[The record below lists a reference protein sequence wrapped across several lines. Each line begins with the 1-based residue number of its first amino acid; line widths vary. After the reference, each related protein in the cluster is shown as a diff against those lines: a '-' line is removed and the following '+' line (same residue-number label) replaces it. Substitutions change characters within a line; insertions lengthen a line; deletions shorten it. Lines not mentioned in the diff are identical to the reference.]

1 MAVRQQAI
9 YGILTDVA
17 DLSDRSRSEN
27 QKSTIKIFPISRDP
41 PLPLLPNGAELL
53 VDL

>member
-1 MAVRQQAI
+1 M

-17 DLSDRSRSEN
+17 DLSDLSRSEN
-27 QKSTIKIFPISRDP
+27 EKSSIKIFPISPDP
-41 PLPLLPNGAELL
+41 LLLFPLLPLLPNGAELL